1 MDDLLA
7 EFVAETR
14 DMLEA
19 IGGEIVAWE
28 ADPADRERLDSVFRF
43 VHTVKGNC
51 GFFDFPRLQS
61 LSHEAETALADVRA
75 GTREADAAL
84 VSGVLAIID
93 VIAELVELIDAGE
106 ELPEDETGDAALF
119 AALEPGAEPVVPVEV
134 APEPEPDPEPVE
146 DTEEAETPQPSAT
159 PAQPPRSIRLTVDLL
174 DRVMSGVS
182 DMVLARNDL
191 SRRLREAGADPAL
204 DGPFERLSRILTDT
218 REAVT
223 KMRMGRVDVLFT
235 PLPRLV
241 RDVAAE
247 CGKQVTVEMDGGD
260 VELDRE
266 MIESIRDPIVHLIRN
281 AVDHGIEGAET
292 RAAAGKPAAGMVRI
306 AARQSGNLITLSIS
320 DDGGGL
326 DTTRIAD
333 KAVSA
338 GVIDAA
344 TRATLSDEAC
354 ADLIFTPGLS
364 TATQVSAI
372 SGRGVGMDVV
382 RANLAR
388 VGGTVAV
395 RSTPGSGTQFDL
407 VIPLTLSIIPAL
419 TVALGDQRFAIP
431 QSYIEEIAHN
441 GGRPIAFSQIGT
453 SRMMTFRDKRIK
465 CLSLGTV
472 LGLDHVQGEP
482 KQKVILLRL
491 GGGGIFALAVDAI
504 FDQEDL
510 VIKPLA
516 PAVAMSGVYAGST
529 LLDDGQPVL
538 MLDVPA
544 IAQAHGLSE
553 TAWRPVDTADA
564 APEDS
569 VPPRELMTFTGFDGH
584 RYAVGMELVMRVEEV
599 APDAVHRLGDRA
611 SVVIEDRLCA
621 LYGLAGAAETP
632 DDLRVLRLSDGEIEI
647 AYAVELLGDA
657 IASTADM
664 RAAPDE
670 PAIEGTVLH
679 DGQPVRILDGL
690 ALFAQQ
696 DAVAPVRAAPVS
708 RPACRLPACRLPEG
722 VPWADRLL
730 EPLVRA
736 AGYRI
741 VSDTAEADVVFTTD
755 PAGTQTANTIRLY
768 TDADEA
774 ARRGDGLYRY
784 DRDGLLAAL
793 KRARQERAA

>member
-28 ADPADRERLDSVFRF
+28 ADPADRARLDSVFRF

-61 LSHEAETALADVRA
+61 LSHEAETALAEVRA
-75 GTREADAAL
+75 ETRQADAAL
-84 VSGVLAIID
+84 VNGVLAIID

-106 ELPEDETGDAALF
+106 DLPEDEAGDAALF
-119 AALEPGAEPVVPVEV
+119 AALEPGAAPVVPVEV
-134 APEPEPDPEPVE
+134 APEPDPEPVT
-146 DTEEAETPQPSAT
+146 DTEETETPQSPVNL
-159 PAQPPRSIRLTVDLL
+159 AQPPRSIRLTVDLL

-204 DGPFERLSRILTDT
+204 DGPFERLSRILADT

-247 CGKQVTVEMDGGD
+247 CGKQVHVEMDAGD

-281 AVDHGIEGAET
+281 AVDHGIETAEE
-292 RAAAGKPAAGMVRI
+292 RVAAGKPAAGMVRI

-326 DTTRIAD
+326 DTARIAD
-333 KAVSA
+333 KAVAA

-395 RSTPGSGTQFDL
+395 RSTPGSGTHFEL

-472 LGLDHVQGEP
+472 LDLDHAQGEP

-516 PAVAMSGVYAGST
+516 PAVAQSGVYAGST

-553 TAWRPVDTADA
+553 TAWRPVDIADA

-569 VPPRELMTFTGFDGH
+569 MPPRELMTFTGFDGH
-584 RYAVGMELVMRVEEV
+584 RYAVGMELVMRVDEV
-599 APDAVHRLGDRA
+599 APGAVHRLGDRA
-611 SVVIEDRLCA
+611 SVVIDDRLCG
-621 LYGLAGAAETP
+621 LYGLAGVAETP
-632 DDLRVLRLSDGEIEI
+632 DNLRILRLSDGEIEI

-657 IASTADM
+657 IASSADM

-670 PAIEGTVLH
+670 SAIEGTVLH
-679 DGQPVRILDGL
+679 DGQPIRILDGL

-696 DAVAPVRAAPVS
+696 DAVAPVRAAPIS
-708 RPACRLPACRLPEG
+708 RPACRLPEG
-722 VPWADRLL
+722 VAWADRLL

-741 VSDTAEADVVFTTD
+741 VSNATEADVVFTTD
-755 PAGTQTANTIRLY
+755 AAGTQATNTIRLY